1 MPCVQIWSISSKLFK
16 LSNLLIDRIRFLNY
30 NIGRNE
36 WRCEREKGIPKHFEN
51 EKMIRAAFVEL
62 LGEKKNMETITVSE
76 LSERADVAKSTFY
89 NHYDDVYAVAEEFE
103 DELIDKLSAVFVEIE
118 KSQATEYEDYIRK
131 VIALLK
137 SNDELYRKAILSSD
151 IRFFI
156 EKLKNIIAKK
166 VYEERVNLPFS
177 DNKKERYVQIRFLTN
192 ACVDTMVDYFRGML
206 ELSLDEVGEIIIAML
221 SEYKR

>member
-1 MPCVQIWSISSKLFK
+1 MKKEYRSTLRTK
-16 LSNLLIDRIRFLNY
+16 
-30 NIGRNE
+30 
-36 WRCEREKGIPKHFEN
+36 
-51 EKMIRAAFVEL
+51 KMIRAAFVEL

-137 SNDELYRKAILSSD
+137 SNDELYRKAILSS
-151 IRFFI
+151 
-156 EKLKNIIAKK
+156 K
-166 VYEERVNLPFS
+166 S
-177 DNKKERYVQIRFLTN
+177 
-192 ACVDTMVDYFRGML
+192 
-206 ELSLDEVGEIIIAML
+206 
-221 SEYKR
+221 

>member
-1 MPCVQIWSISSKLFK
+1 M
-16 LSNLLIDRIRFLNY
+16 
-30 NIGRNE
+30 
-36 WRCEREKGIPKHFEN
+36 
-51 EKMIRAAFVEL
+51 
-62 LGEKKNMETITVSE
+62 
-76 LSERADVAKSTFY
+76 
-89 NHYDDVYAVAEEFE
+89 
-103 DELIDKLSAVFVEIE
+103 FVEIE

-151 IRFFI
+151 IRIFI